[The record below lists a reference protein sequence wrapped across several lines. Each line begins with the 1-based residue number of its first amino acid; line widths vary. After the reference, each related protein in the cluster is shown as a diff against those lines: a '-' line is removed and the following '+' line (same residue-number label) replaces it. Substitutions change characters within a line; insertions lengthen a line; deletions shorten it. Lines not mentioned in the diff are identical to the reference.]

1 MTLPESSSAETTT
14 PKRSR
19 VYILIALSILLIS
32 GALFMSNPKD
42 TDVIIVTF
50 PTGKQ
55 LEAEVADTPEKMLFG
70 LAFRDGLPPDSG
82 MLYIYETSDRHRVRT
97 KGFRM
102 PVDIIWADESRH
114 VVHVVNNADPCPQE
128 PCPFYGPPPENA
140 RYVIETSAGFATGN
154 HVEPGMELK
163 FTLRL

>member
-1 MTLPESSSAETTT
+1 MALSDSSARETAA
-14 PKRSR
+14 PKRGR
-19 VYILIALSILLIS
+19 VYVLIALAFLLIS
-32 GALFMSNPKD
+32 GTVFMSNPKD

-70 LAFRDGLPPDSG
+70 LAFRDGLPPDSA

-97 KGFRM
+97 KGFKM

-114 VVHVVNNADPCPQE
+114 VVHIVNSADPCE
-128 PCPFYGPPPENA
+128 RDPCPFYGPPPENA
-140 RYVIETSAGFATGN
+140 RYVIETHAGFAAGE
-154 HVEPGMELK
+154 HVKPGMELK